1 MYNSR
6 KMLKRGK
13 NSLSRCWMSM
23 QKQFRKS
30 DGRGAGRAQKIR
42 GTTECPSP
50 SPANQT
56 TIAISHTGSQ
66 HAIPSNISHFL
77 SNFLYLRCRVTSVLL
92 EVRQVRKWDIKK
104 GPAVR
109 QLQISSFSER
119 KRNCHLISSTHYCLP
134 DSSRQETGNCDN
146 FIAMVTNLAI
156 ATIYQAEGLESS
168 ELVQHSVFGIS
179 FICHYAY

>member
-1 MYNSR
+1 
-6 KMLKRGK
+6 MLKRGK
-13 NSLSRCWMSM
+13 NSLSRCWMNM
-23 QKQFRKS
+23 QKQCRKL

-42 GTTECPSP
+42 GTTEYHSP

-77 SNFLYLRCRVTSVLL
+77 SNFLYCEMQSYQCFIRRLSG
-92 EVRQVRKWDIKK
+92 EEMGYKK

-119 KRNCHLISSTHYCLP
+119 KRNCHLISSTPLL
-134 DSSRQETGNCDN
+134 SSRQQSLGDRK
-146 FIAMVTNLAI
+146 L
-156 ATIYQAEGLESS
+156 
-168 ELVQHSVFGIS
+168 
-179 FICHYAY
+179 